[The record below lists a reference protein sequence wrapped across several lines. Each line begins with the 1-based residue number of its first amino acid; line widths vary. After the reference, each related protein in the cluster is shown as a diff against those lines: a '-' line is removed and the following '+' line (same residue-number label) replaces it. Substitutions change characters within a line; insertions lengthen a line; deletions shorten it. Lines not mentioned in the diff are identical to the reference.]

1 MIDFRLE
8 GIGKEFKSKKNNTL
22 ALNQIKHNK
31 KSIAKCMLFN
41 ICRVANFKTKSTST
55 SQGLE
60 KIQGF
65 QDSKQFQNTKVPKSR
80 FELAS

>member
-1 MIDFRLE
+1 
-8 GIGKEFKSKKNNTL
+8 
-22 ALNQIKHNK
+22 
-31 KSIAKCMLFN
+31 MLFN
-41 ICRVANFKTKSTST
+41 ICRIAIFKTKSTST

-65 QDSKQFQNTKVPKSR
+65 QDSKQFQNTKVLKSR